1 MHDNNK
7 PRNARYV
14 EGNAPFFLDEE
25 PASTYENVGEEYS
38 FTPSDDYNPIY
49 DPYFD
54 EQPYNNLG
62 APVHQKNKN
71 TQKLSSG
78 VWWIVALISFVAI
91 IFMLYSVYK
100 AYSYQDSFEKKLAWM
115 QRDTIFDGVFI
126 DGVYV
131 GGLNKQSAINA
142 LKGNA
147 HTRANNMN
155 MSVNIDGKTWLIT
168 DSEIP
173 FKTNL
178 ESVVEKAYCIG
189 RCGFVWNK
197 ENGDTPFE
205 TRFLHTQQTIR
216 DNAYLNTEVSYNM
229 ADIRRISDEISS
241 QVNRQAVNA
250 VISSFD
256 YNTKQFTVTKDVKG
270 AELNTDELYQEIL
283 SNLQKGDYNAQIN
296 LSSRPV
302 MPQVTSVELQNGFSK
317 LSEFSTKTTNDNNR
331 NVNISLAVK
340 AINGTCIMPGE
351 SFSFN
356 KATGER
362 TQEKGY
368 MPATA
373 IAGGV
378 SLDETGGGVCQ
389 VSSTLFNAAAISGMT
404 IIDRSPHPWPSNYID
419 KGLDATVN
427 WPNLDFVF
435 RNDKSTP
442 VFIVAS
448 YKSRKV
454 TVEMYGMQ
462 SGAGESIR
470 LETKLISTNK
480 PPEEPKYVLNTL
492 LAPGTIRQTK
502 KARTGY
508 VVDTYRVYLRNGQE
522 YRRETLCTSN
532 YRPIQ
537 QEIEYNR

>member
-1 MHDNNK
+1 VQNNNK
-7 PRNARYV
+7 MKNARHM
-14 EGNAPFFLDEE
+14 EDKSPFFLGGE
-25 PASTYENVGEEYS
+25 PASTSENAGEGYS
-38 FTPSDDYNPIY
+38 FIPSDDYNPIY
-49 DPYFD
+49 DPYFN
-54 EQPYNNLG
+54 EQSYNYDS
-62 APVHQKNKN
+62 PVDKKSKS
-71 TQKLSSG
+71 TQKRSSG
-78 VWWIVALISFVAI
+78 TWWLVALVSLVAI
-91 IFMLYSVYK
+91 VFMVFTIYK
-100 AYSYQDSFEKKLAWM
+100 EYGYQSSFNQKLEWM
-115 QRDTIFDGVFI
+115 QRNTIFDGVFI
-126 DGVYV
+126 DGVHV
-131 GGLNKQSAINA
+131 GVLDKQSAINA
-142 LKGNA
+142 LKGSA
-147 HTRANNMN
+147 HTRTNNMN

-168 DSEIP
+168 DREIP

-189 RCGFVWNK
+189 RRGFIWNK

-216 DNAYLNTEVSYNM
+216 DKAYLSTEISYNT
-229 ADIRRISDEISS
+229 ADVRRISDEISS
-241 QVNRQAVNA
+241 QINKQAVNA

-256 YNTKQFTVTKDVKG
+256 YNTKKFTVTQDVKG
-270 AELNTDELYQEIL
+270 AELNTDELYREIL

-296 LSSRPV
+296 LSSTPL

-317 LSEFSTKTTNDNNR
+317 LSEYSTKTTNDNKR
-331 NVNISLAVK
+331 NVNISLAAK
-340 AINGTCIMPGE
+340 AINGTCVMPGE

-368 MPATA
+368 MPAPA
-373 IAGGV
+373 ISGGV

-389 VSSTLFNAAAISGMT
+389 VSSTLFNAAAIAGMT

-427 WPNLDFVF
+427 WPNLDFAF

-448 YKSRKV
+448 YKSRQI

-462 SGAGESIR
+462 TGAGESIR

-480 PPEEPKYVLNTL
+480 PPDEPKYVQNTL